1 MNSLFI
7 GLGGAGVYSVAEFA
21 EKIRNHG
28 SNQGNT
34 FAYLDTDE
42 KSLADFP
49 FIRPDFIQLSGKD
62 RNKGHSIENLIKNST
77 KLAISPDISENQKKK
92 HIQFLRWYD
101 QNIVSSEALSKG
113 AEGIRM
119 LSRAMLFADYP
130 IIKRKIAER
139 MTYVDPADGQQ
150 KIRKIYVVS
159 GTCGGTGSGIVID
172 ILYMLNE
179 IRKSQNLMATQLPI
193 NLLLVMP
200 QGYINGTKDT
210 SSLFNAYRLNAYAL
224 IDEINAC
231 LKDYYGFYTDA
242 DKVVDAATG
251 QENINVLVGNTLAGM
266 QMNKYRC
273 CDNEVAPFQFDVFQ
287 NAFLFDSVTA
297 DGFDMSHEQRSEN
310 VANFLFTLEVGSQA
324 NATLDMHIS
333 NHIRTEKFNS
343 AGAPFIKGFAAT
355 GMYVAQTWEE
365 LTRKYVRDK
374 FMYQMLHYGFV
385 GDGAVDDSVLLK
397 DTTAFGGRIQ
407 EIINKA
413 KTPVD
418 GDGINNL
425 LSKIL
430 NGYNYD
436 DLSEILNRV
445 KSSLAQNAQSV
456 EAIFANCNDE
466 DAVRSL
472 SKAVDSLLEAVRAET
487 YRSCQDWVKRYNL
500 RHALQLVQKL
510 DSFNDSM
517 YKSKI
522 MDISEARIEKH
533 FFKRTDRRR
542 EECFSQFEEY
552 VWYLVCR
559 NLSNEENG
567 YLDECKRCLTAAIN
581 EINLLE
587 YKWEGAKV
595 EEWESNYIKYLNDLS
610 KDNTRSVWPS
620 LDNLYNERE
629 SCLVRNNDVERDYAL
644 LVRQATDGRTP
655 ELKFDLNQDKLLY
668 TYKHRCF
675 EDLASKN
682 ANWENFFVIGEG
694 PSLFARNMK
703 VAFEAFAEEV
713 KKVGLE
719 LSKSNVLSKPFSQLA
734 LSAAEQGTI
743 TLTIDAFN
751 RITVATQYQMDGA
764 PSMEVVVA
772 DFNNMPWLQTA
783 LFPAWNNML
792 DRTLAQD
799 DTMSD
804 RIIKL
809 YVEFGHAL
817 DDYRYYY
824 DVYRPYFMGLYDSMS
839 RSSRTRHHQP
849 FIDKRFL
856 THRKPG
862 ESLAEMFAREACES
876 CNEEERFLDAQTGI
890 PADSFE

>member
-21 EKIRNHG
+21 EKIRNYG
-28 SNQGNT
+28 SNQGNS
-34 FAYLDTDE
+34 FVYLDTDE

-49 FIRPDFIQLSGKD
+49 FIRQDFIQLSGKD
-62 RNKGHSIENLIKNST
+62 RNKGFSIENLIINST
-77 KLAISPDISENQKKK
+77 RLASSPDIPAEIKKK
-92 HIQFLRWYD
+92 HKQFLEWFD
-101 QNIVSSEALSKG
+101 QDVVSSKELNKG

-119 LSRAMLFADYP
+119 LSRAILFADYS
-130 IIKRKIAER
+130 IIKQRIAQR
-139 MTYVDPADGQQ
+139 MIYIDPADGQQ

-179 IRKSQNLMATQLPI
+179 IRRSQNLMAPQLPI

-200 QGYINGTKDT
+200 QGYIMGTKDT
-210 SSLFNAYRLNAYAL
+210 SSLFETYRLNAYAL
-224 IDEINAC
+224 IDELNAC
-231 LKDYYGFYTDA
+231 LKDYYGYCPDSS
-242 DKVVDAATG
+242 
-251 QENINVLVGNTLAGM
+251 NAGM

-273 CDNEVAPFQFDVFQ
+273 CDNEVPPFQFDVFQ

-324 NATLDMHIS
+324 NAALDMHIS

-385 GDGAVDDSVLLK
+385 GDGFVEDSVLRA
-397 DTTAFGGRIQ
+397 DTAVFLYRIH
-407 EIINKA
+407 EIVDKA
-413 KTPVD
+413 KMPID
-418 GDGINNL
+418 GDSINNL

-430 NGYNYD
+430 ARYGYE
-436 DLSEILNRV
+436 DLSEVLSRV
-445 KSSLAQNAQSV
+445 KSSLAQKTQSV
-456 EAIFANCNDE
+456 EAIFVNCNDE